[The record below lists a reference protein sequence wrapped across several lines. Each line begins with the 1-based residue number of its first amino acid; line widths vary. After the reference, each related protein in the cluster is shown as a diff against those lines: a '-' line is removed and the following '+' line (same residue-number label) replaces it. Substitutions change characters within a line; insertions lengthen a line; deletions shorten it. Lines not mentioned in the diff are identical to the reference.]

1 MTQVLEA
8 ATMIEAALTAV
19 AAGDYF
25 AAERLLREAAD
36 VQEATL
42 GSLHPD
48 LASTMNNLALVY
60 ERTNKIAEAEESY
73 RRAHAIA
80 VASLLPGHPFVAT
93 SLKNLVDFCE
103 ARDIPLWRPPAV
115 LSDEEPELPNTLAAF
130 APEVPANE
138 VGHPEADEDEA
149 GVAVQP
155 SAVAVGIA
163 KSRRVAL
170 VGLAAAAVVVVSII
184 MRWSEASPASG
195 SPAPAPDTPAFARPA
210 TPAVPVESKPDATT
224 APAPVEGV
232 DRIDRVDGV
241 NRIDRV
247 DGVDRIDRVDPVD
260 RAEPRETGAA
270 SSPVTVLT
278 AQLCSAIEKRGT
290 PDWQCTSAAG
300 DLQPGKYSFYTR
312 LQTNADTTV
321 EHRWYRDERLH
332 QVMRLRIGAN
342 PSTGY
347 RTFSSTT
354 ISPERPGSWKVE
366 LRAADGAL
374 LQEERFVVH

>member
-1 MTQVLEA
+1 VRAWLESVTALKFCVARLMTQVIDP
-8 ATMIEAALTAV
+8 ATMIETALTAA
-19 AAGDYF
+19 AAGDYS

-48 LASTMNNLALVY
+48 LAGTMNNLALVY
-60 ERTNKIAEAEESY
+60 ERTNKIVEAEESY

-115 LSDEEPELPNTLAAF
+115 LSDEEPELPSTLAAF

-138 VGHPEADEDEA
+138 VGRPEADEHEA
-149 GVAVQP
+149 GIAVQQ
-155 SAVAVGIA
+155 SAVVVGIA

-170 VGLAAAAVVVVSII
+170 VGLAAAAVVVVSIV
-184 MRWSEASPASG
+184 MRWSEASPASS
-195 SPAPAPDTPAFARPA
+195 SPAPAPATPAMARPA
-210 TPAVPVESKPDATT
+210 TPAVPVESKPAATT
-224 APAPVEGV
+224 APAP
-232 DRIDRVDGV
+232 
-241 NRIDRV
+241 V

-260 RAEPRETGAA
+260 RAEPRDTRGAA
-270 SSPVTVLT
+270 APVTVLT
-278 AQLCSAIEKRGT
+278 AQLCSAIEKRGS
-290 PDWQCTSAAG
+290 PDWQCTSTAG

-312 LQTNADTTV
+312 LQSNADTTV

-354 ISPERPGSWKVE
+354 ISPERTGSWKVE